1 MQAGEARLIN
11 DSRDVR
17 SSASRVYISKDG
29 QRFYVNLFTTVSDG
43 VAYSRLAGRRGGI
56 SRPAGQTEVT
66 TANVGTE
73 GFLSRDALNNHLTFF
88 KGSVFVAARDE
99 GKAQDAGS
107 LLQFGQ
113 TLAETLDQGAGE
125 IPVLVKHLP
134 EWPSVQDRALY
145 ILNSDELRSVFTNQS
160 VLEAVSFEGGTEA
173 AIADYQGAKLVLVE
187 FKTPQLATDNDARI
201 AVQIQELR
209 NQGQPLP
216 TAYRRVGNYSVF
228 VFDALNEQAANQLI
242 DQVKYEQVVQ
252 WLGTN
257 PYLYEKAT
265 REFTNTTLGVFVAV
279 VQASGLAVIGSLAL
293 GVLLGAFLFR
303 LRRKQQ
309 RLTHAYSD
317 AGGMLRLNIDNLTG
331 RDPSRLIG
339 PGN

>member
-1 MQAGEARLIN
+1 M
-11 DSRDVR
+11 
-17 SSASRVYISKDG
+17 
-29 QRFYVNLFTTVSDG
+29 
-43 VAYSRLAGRRGGI
+43 
-56 SRPAGQTEVT
+56 
-66 TANVGTE
+66 
-73 GFLSRDALNNHLTFF
+73 
-88 KGSVFVAARDE
+88 AARDE